1 MQSNSAYKSEF
12 RDFSKEKMMTQTMK
26 AAVLPRFGGPDV
38 FEMRDVPLPQP
49 GARQVRVRIHAT
61 ALNPLDLQMRR
72 GDYAAL
78 LPLPGIIGHDVSGI
92 VDATGAE
99 VDEFKPGDEV
109 WYTPKIFG
117 GQGSYADYHV
127 ADAEIIGRKPA
138 NLSHH
143 EAASLT
149 LAGGTVWEAFVTRA
163 RLLVG
168 ETVLIHAGAGGVGSV
183 AIQLAKAI
191 GARVITTA
199 RARHHDLVS
208 ALGAD
213 AVIDHTQEDYVDA
226 ALSLTDG
233 RGVDVLLD
241 TIGGDAL
248 SRAPFA
254 LAPQGRVVSI
264 VDIARPQNLL
274 EAWGRN
280 ASYHFLFTRQDRA
293 KLDGMKALVER
304 GLIKAVVGATLPFDQ
319 ITQAHELLENSSA
332 RGLRGK
338 VVIDIAGGA

>member
-1 MQSNSAYKSEF
+1 
-12 RDFSKEKMMTQTMK
+12 MTQTMR

-61 ALNPLDLQMRR
+61 ALNPLDLQIRR

-78 LPLPGIIGHDVSGI
+78 LPLPAIIGHDVSGV
-92 VDATGAE
+92 VDATGTGVA
-99 VDEFKPGDEV
+99 EFKPGNEV

-117 GQGSYADYHV
+117 GPGSYAEYQV
-127 ADAEIIGRKPA
+127 VDAEIIGRKPA

-149 LAGGTVWEAFVTRA
+149 LAGGTAWEAFVTRA
-163 RLLVG
+163 RLVVG

-183 AIQLAKAI
+183 AIQLAKAM
-191 GARVITTA
+191 GARVLTTA
-199 RARHHDLVS
+199 RARHHDFVT

-213 AVIDHTQEDYVDA
+213 AAIDHTQEDYVDA
-226 ALSLTDG
+226 AMRLTGG
-233 RGVDVLLD
+233 RGVDVLFD

-248 SRAPFA
+248 SKGPFA
-254 LAPQGRVVSI
+254 LAPLGRIVSI
-264 VDIARPQNLL
+264 VDIARSQNLL

-280 ASYHFLFTRQDRA
+280 ATYHFLFTRQDRA
-293 KLDGMKALVER
+293 KLDGMRALVER
-304 GLIKAVVGATLPFDQ
+304 GLIKAVVGARLPLDK
-319 ITQAHELLENSSA
+319 ITQAHELLENGSA

-338 VVIDIAGGA
+338 VVIDIAA

>member
-1 MQSNSAYKSEF
+1 MA
-12 RDFSKEKMMTQTMK
+12 QTMK

-38 FEMRDVPLPQP
+38 FEMKDVPLPQP

-78 LPLPGIIGHDVSGI
+78 LPLPAIIGHDVSGV
-92 VDATGAE
+92 VDATGAD
-99 VDEFKPGDEV
+99 VDDFTAGDEV

-117 GQGSYADYHV
+117 GPGSYAEYQV
-127 ADAEIIGRKPA
+127 VDAEIIGRKPA
-138 NLSHH
+138 NLSHR

-149 LAGGTVWEAFVTRA
+149 LVGGTVWEAFVTRA
-163 RLLVG
+163 QLVVG

-183 AIQLAKAI
+183 AIQLAKAM
-191 GARVITTA
+191 GARVLTTA
-199 RARHHDLVS
+199 RAHHHDFVT

-213 AVIDHTQEDYVDA
+213 AAIDHTQEDYADA
-226 ALSLTDG
+226 ALRLTNG
-233 RGVDVLLD
+233 RGVDVLFD

-254 LAPQGRVVSI
+254 LAPLGRVVSI

-274 EAWGRN
+274 EAWSRN
-280 ASYHFLFTRQDRA
+280 ASYHFLFTRQNRA
-293 KLDGMKALVER
+293 KLDGIGALVER
-304 GLIKAVVGATLPFDQ
+304 GLIKAVIGATLPLDR
-319 ITQAHELLENSSA
+319 ITQAHELLENGSA

-338 VVIDIAGGA
+338 VVIDITG

>member
-1 MQSNSAYKSEF
+1 
-12 RDFSKEKMMTQTMK
+12 MTQTMK

-78 LPLPGIIGHDVSGI
+78 LPLPAIIGHDVSGI

-149 LAGGTVWEAFVTRA
+149 LAGGTVWEAFLTRA

-199 RARHHDLVS
+199 RARHHDFVS

-213 AVIDHTQEDYVDA
+213 AAIDHTQEDYVDA

-319 ITQAHELLENSSA
+319 ITQAHELLENGSA

-338 VVIDIAGGA
+338 VVIDIAGGAQQAAA